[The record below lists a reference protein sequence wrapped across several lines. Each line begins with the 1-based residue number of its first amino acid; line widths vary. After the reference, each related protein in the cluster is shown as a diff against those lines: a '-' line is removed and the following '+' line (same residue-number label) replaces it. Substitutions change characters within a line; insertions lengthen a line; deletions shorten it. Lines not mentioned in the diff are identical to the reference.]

1 MQDPQAVMSVNPH
14 ACVIEK
20 LLGVTHRNSKRC
32 NQSRGKQ
39 LKPRIIDTIQGCHME
54 GSIDALK
61 YIGFGCETDTCIYFD
76 NCFLLQN
83 ATKDPH
89 FLLNCIHLT
98 RTQAATKEI
107 TVILDG
113 VQTTLLCNRSYCS
126 GVKMCAAENCTY
138 TVSTKQRVN
147 RCKEHPLMGL
157 LPSGP
162 CSCCLAYVYRPNM
175 MEDGR
180 RRFVTLNAEK
190 SNAGSIHNHS
200 LPSEWKLPPHVVRDI
215 EELAKRNMGISP
227 KEVQKGTGMGYR
239 PMQVSLAATN
249 IDRIRAVVKRARC
262 DVGNVNI
269 VRVKFSHSIPNNMQW
284 KFPLQGKGVFLNTVY
299 IVFVRIQN
307 YKSMAAIFHHV
318 WWVHMHMRMPNSN

>member
-1 MQDPQAVMSVNPH
+1 MFDNEESCWGCGVSVNGTKMSQPEWHKILYVAVHLSLVDLDFTFRPFENRYEVHRKYLLSSSGIAFLQDPQAVMSVDPH
-14 ACVIEK
+14 AYVIEK

-32 NQSRGKQ
+32 DQSRGKQ
-39 LKPRIIDTIQGCHME
+39 FKPRIIDTIQGCHME

-89 FLLNCIHLT
+89 FLLNCIQLT
-98 RTQAATKEI
+98 RTQASTKEI

-113 VQTTLLCNRSYCS
+113 VQTTLLYNRSYCS

-162 CSCCLAYVYRPNM
+162 CSCCFGIRVPTKH
-175 MEDGR
+175 DGR
-180 RRFVTLNAEK
+180 WPPLVCN
-190 SNAGSIHNHS
+190 
-200 LPSEWKLPPHVVRDI
+200 SE
-215 EELAKRNMGISP
+215 
-227 KEVQKGTGMGYR
+227 
-239 PMQVSLAATN
+239 
-249 IDRIRAVVKRARC
+249 C
-262 DVGNVNI
+262 
-269 VRVKFSHSIPNNMQW
+269 
-284 KFPLQGKGVFLNTVY
+284 
-299 IVFVRIQN
+299 
-307 YKSMAAIFHHV
+307 
-318 WWVHMHMRMPNSN
+318 